1 MATINRN
8 LIPLYR
14 GDSREYNIT
23 FTNSSGGAIDISE
36 WKIYFTVKKNYSD
49 SDSQAI
55 IKEDV
60 TVHDDPVNGKT
71 KITLLPVD
79 TDHLIPARYYYDIQ
93 IKRGEENITT
103 ILQGKIRIKADVTR
117 RTD

>member
-1 MATINRN
+1 MATINYN
-8 LIPLYR
+8 LEPLYR

-23 FTNSSGGAIDISE
+23 FTDGNGDAIDISE
-36 WKIYFTVKKNYSD
+36 WKVYFTVKKSYFD

-55 IKEDV
+55 IKKDV
-60 TVHDDPVNGKT
+60 TVHDDPMNGKT

-79 TDHLIPARYYYDIQ
+79 TDNLTPARYYYDIQ
-93 IKRGEENITT
+93 IKRGEENILTV
-103 ILQGKIRIKADVTR
+103 LQGKIRIKADVTR